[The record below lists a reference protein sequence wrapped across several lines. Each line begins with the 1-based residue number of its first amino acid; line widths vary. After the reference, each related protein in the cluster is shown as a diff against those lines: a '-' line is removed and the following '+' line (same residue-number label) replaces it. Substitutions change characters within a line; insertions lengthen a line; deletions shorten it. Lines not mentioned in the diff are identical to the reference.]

1 MQNQSKFSLR
11 WIGSYS
17 EFVILGP
24 FHSVEHTHWQHT
36 ARTGKQNFKSRFANI
51 LSGQRDL
58 VGMEKQ
64 NFQSGLFDVGLLFVK
79 IKEEASFQKYLTF

>member
-1 MQNQSKFSLR
+1 M
-11 WIGSYS
+11 
-17 EFVILGP
+17 ILGSLP
-24 FHSVEHTHWQHT
+24 FCRAHSLTTHT

-58 VGMEKQ
+58 VGMGKQ
-64 NFQSGLFDVGLLFVK
+64 NFQSGLFGVGLLFVK